1 MKEMVL
7 IFKEVRDQEAFRE
20 ALEKVSLGRAVTQ
33 PDHGWPKP
41 ALRVWGVNPSHV
53 LAASI
58 WTGFESEVVLE

>member
-20 ALEKVSLGRAVTQ
+20 ALERASLGRAAIR

-41 ALRVWGVNPSHV
+41 ALRVRGVNLSHV
-53 LAASI
+53 LAAAI
-58 WTGFESEVVLE
+58 WAGFEPEVVLE

>member
-20 ALEKVSLGRAVTQ
+20 ALEKASLGRAVTQ

-41 ALRVWGVNPSHV
+41 VLRVRGVNLSHV

-58 WTGFESEVVLE
+58 WTGFEPEVVLE